1 MSSVLLMMSSMK
13 RQFGHSLVLKNT
25 ENFCVSMPRS
35 EFSDDLF
42 FEEASHDMHLTLTPS
57 LADVSST
64 FTPYADGERIKVI
77 WGTSINIQNTMDK
90 FKEFVRSHP
99 KYLEALSDM
108 KLTRE
113 FVFELD
119 GHDLEGSLLA
129 ELTSYPQEVVP
140 LFQSCLGEIYAEKF
154 LEQPVEV
161 KLRPFNAGKLLDL
174 RNIEPRDIDKIV
186 SFTGMV
192 VRTSSVIPE
201 VRRAVFQCVKCS
213 RRVAVDSIKNVIN
226 EPSSCEC
233 GSKYTFELKHSE
245 GDYTDK
251 QVVKIQELPDNGAEG
266 ATPSTITVI
275 AKSDMVD
282 SLVPGDKATVIGIL
296 KAVPVR
302 LSPTLK
308 KIRSSFRIYIDLLS
322 SRVLNRK
329 EGKRDYLEEIDCLRK
344 RKNLY
349 DVLSSSIAPSVF
361 GMENVKK
368 GLLLQL
374 FGGVCKNLKSSRL
387 RGDINILL
395 AGDPGISKS
404 QLLSFVHRISE
415 RGMYTSG
422 RGSSAVGLTASVS
435 KDPDSGQYVLESG
448 ALVLS
453 DNGICCID
461 EFDKMSD
468 STRSVLHEVMEQ
480 QTVSIAK
487 AGIITTLNARC
498 SILASCNPIESKYN
512 LKKSIIDNINLPPTL
527 LSRFDIV
534 CVLIDKSDDQ
544 NDKRV
549 AEHIIGM
556 YTGDS
561 EAVSPVS
568 PDLLGAYIKEARKIM
583 PVLTE
588 KSIDALVDGYVG
600 LRQLD
605 NGNSITAT
613 TRQLESLVRLCEA
626 HARMRFSAAVE
637 EQDVKEAIRIIK
649 ESLLLYAVDPRTGK
663 IDIDMV
669 ISGRSASEVKH
680 IEDVKETLLK
690 IVKKRMGYSEVLE
703 RIGCEEKVLAEAVK
717 ELELEESIFHSRID
731 GIIEK
736 IK

>member
-1 MSSVLLMMSSMK
+1 MD
-13 RQFGHSLVLKNT
+13 
-25 ENFCVSMPRS
+25 RS
-35 EFSDDLF
+35 QFSDGF
-42 FEEASHDMHLTLTPS
+42 SFEEASHDVQFTLTPS
-57 LADVSST
+57 QLDVSST
-64 FTPYADGERIKVI
+64 FTPYVDGERIKVI
-77 WGTSINIQNTMDK
+77 WGTSINIQNTIEK
-90 FKEFVRSHP
+90 FKEFIRGHA
-99 KYLEALSDM
+99 KYMDALSNM

-113 FVFELD
+113 FAFELD
-119 GHDLEGSLLA
+119 CLDLEESLLL
-129 ELTSYPQEVVP
+129 ELISYPQEIIP
-140 LFQSCLGEIYAEKF
+140 LFQSSLSDIYVEKF
-154 LEQPVEV
+154 LEQPMEIR
-161 KLRPFNAGKLLDL
+161 LRPYNVGKQLNL
-174 RNIEPRDIDKIV
+174 RDVEPRDIDKIV

-201 VRRAVFQCVKCS
+201 VRRAVFHCVKCS
-213 RRVAVDSIKNVIN
+213 RKVAVDSIKNIIN

-233 GSKYTFELKHSE
+233 GSRYTFELKHNE
-245 GDYTDK
+245 GDYVDK
-251 QVVKIQELPDNGAEG
+251 QIIKVQELPDNGAEG

-275 AKSDMVD
+275 AKSDLVD
-282 SLVPGDKATVIGIL
+282 SLMPGDKATIIGIL

-302 LSPTLK
+302 LSPVLK
-308 KIRSSFRIYIDLLS
+308 KIKSSFRVCIELLS
-322 SRVLNRK
+322 SKVLNRRDDK
-329 EGKRDYLEEIDCLRK
+329 KDYLEEIDSLRK
-344 RKNLY
+344 RKDLY
-349 DVLSSSIAPSVF
+349 DVLSASIAPSVF

-404 QLLSFVHRISE
+404 QLLSFIHRISE

-435 KDPDSGQYVLESG
+435 KDPNSGQYVLESG

-453 DNGICCID
+453 DSGICCID
-461 EFDKMSD
+461 EFDKMND

-512 LKKSIIDNINLPPTL
+512 MKKSIIDNISLPPTL

-534 CVLIDKSDDQ
+534 CVLVDKNDDQ

-549 AEHIIGM
+549 ADHIISM
-556 YTGDS
+556 YTGDC
-561 EAVSPVS
+561 ETAPYVSPG
-568 PDLLGAYIKEARKIM
+568 LLRAYVKEAKKIS

-588 KSIDALVDGYVG
+588 QSIDALVDAYVG

-637 EQDVKEAIRIIK
+637 TQDVKEAVRLIK

-663 IDIDMV
+663 IDIDMI
-669 ISGRSASEVKH
+669 ISGKSASETRYV
-680 IEDVKETLLK
+680 EDVKESLMRILK
-690 IVKKRMGYSEVLE
+690 RKMRYSEVLE
-703 RIGCEEKVLAEAVK
+703 AIGCEERILIEAIK
-717 ELELEESIFHSRID
+717 ELELEESIFHSKID
-731 GIIEK
+731 GTIEK